1 MKKCYVEYVVTAWW
15 KTLGKREYRFTS
27 FHTAYENI
35 CRIHAECPDTKITFK
50 SERRDFPEWLNEIF
64 TDT

>member
-1 MKKCYVEYVVTAWW
+1 MKKCYVEYVVTIWW
-15 KTLGKREYRFTS
+15 EYLGKYEYRFS
-27 FHTAYENI
+27 NFHDAYESICFVRATNPNI
-35 CRIHAECPDTKITFK
+35 KITCK

>member
-1 MKKCYVEYVVTAWW
+1 MKKCYVEYAVTVWW
-15 KTLGKREYRFTS
+15 NGLGKREYYFSS
-27 FHTAYENI
+27 FHRAYEII
-35 CRIHAECPDTKITFK
+35 CDLRSVFPDIKITCK

>member
-1 MKKCYVEYVVTAWW
+1 MKKCYVEYVVTVWW
-15 KTLGKREYRFTS
+15 NELGTREYRFS
-27 FHTAYENI
+27 NFHIAYEMI
-35 CRIHAECPDTKITFK
+35 CVVRSMHPYTKITCK

>member
-1 MKKCYVEYVVTAWW
+1 MKKGYIQYTVSVWW
-15 KTLGKREYRFTS
+15 PGIGKREYDFNTLR
-27 FHTAYENI
+27 TALEMIYFI
-35 CRIHAECPDTKITFK
+35 RDTDKGIKITCK

>member
-1 MKKCYVEYVVTAWW
+1 MKKCYVEYVVTVWW
-15 KTLGKREYRFTS
+15 KYIGNREYRFTS

-64 TDT
+64 MDT

>member
-1 MKKCYVEYVVTAWW
+1 MKKCYVEYVVSVWW
-15 KTLGKREYRFTS
+15 EMLGKREYRFSS

-35 CRIHAECPDTKITFK
+35 CSIRADHPDIKITCK

-64 TDT
+64 TGT

>member
-1 MKKCYVEYVVTAWW
+1 MKKCYVEYVVTVWW
-15 KTLGKREYRFTS
+15 KHLGKREYRFGN
-27 FHTAYENI
+27 FHYAYDSI
-35 CRIHAECPDTKITFK
+35 CFIRKMHPHIKITCK

>member
-1 MKKCYVEYVVTAWW
+1 MKKGYIQYTVSVWW
-15 KTLGKREYRFTS
+15 PGIGKREYDFNTLR
-27 FHTAYENI
+27 TALEMIYFI
-35 CRIHAECPDTKITFK
+35 RDTDKSIKITCK

>member
-1 MKKCYVEYVVTAWW
+1 MKKCYVEYVVTVWW
-15 KTLGKREYRFTS
+15 PRVGKCEYRFS
-27 FHTAYENI
+27 NFHLAYENI
-35 CRIHAECPDTKITFK
+35 CDIRRDFPGIKITYK